1 MAVVALTGQVIGF
14 HRSGKLRV
22 LAVTTPARPVA
33 APEFLT
39 AAESGFPGLTVQA
52 TVGLLAPAGTP
63 KPIIEQIAKA
73 TRTALAERAYQDFL
87 IEAGF
92 EPALDSSPEKLR
104 RTLEQDIAFWTP
116 IVKQLGLNID

>member
-1 MAVVALTGQVIGF
+1 
-14 HRSGKLRV
+14 
-22 LAVTTPARPVA
+22 VTTPVRPVA

-63 KPIIEQIAKA
+63 TPIIEQIAQA

-92 EPALDSSPEKLR
+92 EPALDSSPEKLG